1 MTRSNGIHPFAIED
15 PDAAPSA
22 RSGLPVVVIG
32 AGPVGLA
39 AAAHLLDRGLE
50 PLVLEAGP
58 QVGAN
63 IAQWRHV
70 RLFSPWCL
78 ALDPVSVRLLE
89 QAGWT
94 GPDPD
99 ALPTGADLLEHY
111 LEPLAALPALASRI
125 RLNTKVVAVA
135 RQDLDKV
142 RTPGRDQLPFQ
153 VRVRDDQDQLGDLQA
168 RAVIDASGTWT
179 QPNPLGASGLPALGE
194 PDAGARI
201 AYGLPDILGRDRNRY
216 AGRRTVVVGA
226 GHSAATSLLALAEL
240 QQQAPGTEIVWAVR
254 SATPRPLVGKGSAQA
269 DELPARGRLATDLAA
284 LVEDGRIE
292 LVTGFRI
299 STVALTGD
307 RVRLAGDRVHGD
319 EVIQAQD
326 LVVEAD
332 AVIAATGFRPDHTIA
347 AELRLALE
355 PALESAAALGPII
368 DPNVHTC
375 GTVPAHG
382 MAELAHP
389 EAGYVIVG
397 MKSYGRAPTFLL
409 ATGYQQVRS
418 VVAALAGDQAGA
430 TRRDQGPPAAA
441 LCATNRDLLATRAF
455 QRRRWRP
462 RPSRRGR
469 RWPAPRRTGAPPP
482 AADRNATRS
491 ATAARSMQAAE
502 LAAGLAAGGH
512 PGRLRDHRLRSPGL
526 RLRGVPGAHAAGA
539 RLVADRPH
547 RRLLGRHYRLGG
559 SGHPGWPLAGPP
571 RRPRPHDRR
580 LRGRHPAG
588 AGLGAGQ

>member
-1 MTRSNGIHPFAIED
+1 MTRSNDVYPLAIED

-22 RSGLPVVVIG
+22 RTALPVVVIG

-50 PLVLEAGP
+50 PLVLEAGS

-94 GPDPD
+94 GPAPD
-99 ALPTGADLLEHY
+99 ALPTGADLLDHY
-111 LEPLAALPALASRI
+111 LAPLAAVPALASRI
-125 RLNTKVVAVA
+125 RLHTTVVAVA
-135 RQDLDKV
+135 RQDLGKV
-142 RTPGRDQLPFQ
+142 RSPGRDHLPFL
-153 VRVRDDQDQLGDLQA
+153 VRVRDDHGQLRDLQA

-194 PDAGARI
+194 PDAAGWI
-201 AYGLPDILGRDRNRY
+201 AYGLPDIGGRNRERH

-240 QQQAPGTEIVWAVR
+240 QWQASGTEVVWAVR
-254 SATPRPLVGKGSAQA
+254 SATPRPLVGKGSAEV
-269 DELPARGRLATDLAA
+269 DELPARGRLATELAA
-284 LVEDGRIE
+284 LVEAGRIE
-292 LVTGFRI
+292 LVAGFRI
-299 STVALTGD
+299 HTVELAGD
-307 RVRLAGDRVHGD
+307 RVRLAGDHFQGD
-319 EVIQAQD
+319 DVLHAEE
-326 LVVEAD
+326 LLVEAD

-355 PALESAAALGPII
+355 PALESPAALGPLI

-382 MAELAHP
+382 IAELAHP
-389 EAGYVIVG
+389 EPGYVVVG

-418 VVAALAGDQAGA
+418 VVAALAGDHVGA
-430 TRRDQGPPAAA
+430 AHRDTGPPAAA
-441 LCATNRDLLATRAF
+441 LCAINRDLLASA
-455 QRRRWRP
+455 QRRRQLV
-462 RPSRRGR
+462 
-469 RWPAPRRTGAPPP
+469 PAVSGASSGTTAALRRT
-482 AADRNATRS
+482 AADWSAATCC
-491 ATAARSMQAAE
+491 
-502 LAAGLAAGGH
+502 
-512 PGRLRDHRLRSPGL
+512 P
-526 RLRGVPGAHAAGA
+526 
-539 RLVADRPH
+539 
-547 RRLLGRHYRLGG
+547 
-559 SGHPGWPLAGPP
+559 
-571 RRPRPHDRR
+571 
-580 LRGRHPAG
+580 
-588 AGLGAGQ
+588 